1 MTTRQF
7 CAHCLTTTDN
17 FTTEHEPNGR
27 RFHYCSDIDACAR
40 RRGDHNG
47 EPPVYRAYP
56 TIWGRPANPGETE
69 DAYIERVMHENYVT
83 ASGYPAH
90 GSME

>member
-1 MTTRQF
+1 MSNCQHFVPMTPIINRDR
-7 CAHCLTTTDN
+7 CVNC
-17 FTTEHEPNGR
+17 
-27 RFHYCSDIDACAR
+27 
-40 RRGDHNG
+40 G
-47 EPPVYRAYP
+47 ENHGFP

-83 ASGYPAH
+83 ESGCTPH